1 MLMSMETI
9 LRLAGRGLGSR
20 PRLEDM
26 KKNTEI
32 KIEMDESGSWTATS
46 PDYPGWKAEGKESFA
61 CGVDAAK
68 SLEMWVKEQ

>member
-1 MLMSMETI
+1 MSMGRSWM
-9 LRLAGRGLGSR
+9 LVGRGLGSR

-46 PDYPGWKAEGKESFA
+46 PDYPGWKSEGTESFA